1 MPSMI
6 TAADADQFS
15 HQHRLAEVWRFR
27 EVIKNFVAQDLKV
40 KYRRSALGFFWSLLN
55 PLLQLAVLSVVF
67 SLMLKMNN
75 LTLYILSGI
84 IPWTFFTA
92 TVDGC
97 SMSIV
102 SAEFMLRRQY
112 FPKLVF
118 PLSVV

>member
-1 MPSMI
+1 MPPTV
-6 TAADADQFS
+6 TAVTADRSVFM
-15 HQHRLAEVWRFR
+15 RLSELWQFR

-67 SLMLKMNN
+67 SLMFKMNN

-84 IPWTFFTA
+84 IPWTFFAT
-92 TVDGC
+92 TVDAC

-102 SAEFMLRRQY
+102 ASESML
-112 FPKLVF
+112 
-118 PLSVV
+118 